1 MSSPES
7 RAFEG
12 LPRVVRRADRK
23 VFRIVAQARS
33 LDGPVDL
40 VGVDGPPFEM
50 ATVDGRTFAQCFERE
65 KPGPDVANLAR
76 VAFEAYGASTGGKTW
91 DGKPIPPFDVIR
103 ERTPHVA
110 LAWEAAATAI
120 LKELHHAR

>member
-1 MSSPES
+1 MSSPEG

-40 VGVDGPPFEM
+40 VGVDGPPF
-50 ATVDGRTFAQCFERE
+50 
-65 KPGPDVANLAR
+65 
-76 VAFEAYGASTGGKTW
+76 
-91 DGKPIPPFDVIR
+91 DVIR
-103 ERTPHVA
+103 QRTPHVA
-110 LAWEAAATAI
+110 AAWEAAVVAV
-120 LKELHHAR
+120 LNKLESAR

>member
-1 MSSPES
+1 MSSPEG

-12 LPRVVRRADRK
+12 LPRVTRRADLR

-33 LDGPVDL
+33 IDGPVDL
-40 VGVDGPPFEM
+40 VGVVGPPFEQI
-50 ATVDGRTFAQCFERE
+50 TVDGRTFAECFERE
-65 KPGPDVANLAR
+65 KPSPDVADLAR

-110 LAWEAAATAI
+110 AAWEAAVVAV
-120 LKELHHAR
+120 LNKMESAR